1 MSCENKYDSY
11 IAKHNSGYYFCCY
24 EKNSMVDKR
33 DCEKCKYYAHN
44 GN

>member
-1 MSCENKYDSY
+1 MSCENKHDSY

-24 EKNSMVDKR
+24 EKNAMVDKR
-33 DCEKCKYYAHN
+33 DCEKCKYYSHN